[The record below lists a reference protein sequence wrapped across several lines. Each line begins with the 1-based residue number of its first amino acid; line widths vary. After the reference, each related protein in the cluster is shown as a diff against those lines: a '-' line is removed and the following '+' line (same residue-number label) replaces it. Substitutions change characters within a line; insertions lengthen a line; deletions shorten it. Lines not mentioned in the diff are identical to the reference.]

1 MTATAAGTRA
11 ARKRMRTT
19 VKPTR
24 RRLRHQRLTVAL
36 FLGPAIAY
44 MVLFFGYP
52 VVKNLL
58 MGFQEYTISTFFT
71 GEAPWVW
78 FDNYAKVLSSPL
90 FRTAL
95 FNTIVFR
102 SEEHTSELQSRFDL
116 VC

>member
-1 MTATAAGTRA
+1 MKATVAGTRA

-24 RRLRHQRLTVAL
+24 RRLRQQRLTVAL

-71 GEAPWVW
+71 GEARGDW
-78 FDNYAKVLSSPL
+78 FDNYAKVHSSPPFL
-90 FRTAL
+90 TAS
-95 FNTIVFR
+95 FITVAFTRSRIAVF
-102 SEEHTSELQSRFDL
+102 
-116 VC
+116 